1 MSTLDLRSLFLSAF
15 VAGLAVAVAVP
26 AAADD
31 RAPVLKAGEPM
42 PRLEGDF
49 LTGKRAVLPDAA
61 KGKVALVAL
70 GFTYDSRFA
79 VEAWG
84 TWFKTRFGGRTDVT
98 YYEVP
103 MMGRAARFGR
113 FFIDRGMRN
122 NTPKEAHDHVVT
134 VYGDTGAW
142 KTRVGFTDAREE
154 DAYLLLVGP
163 DGVVKWMHSG
173 LFDEAKADAL
183 KAVVEG
189 LLAAR

>member
-1 MSTLDLRSLFLSAF
+1 MLTSNLRPLFLSAVF
-15 VAGLAVAVAVP
+15 AGLAVVVAPP

-31 RAPVLKAGEPM
+31 RPPVLKAGEPM

-61 KGKVALVAL
+61 RGKVALVAL

-84 TWFKTRFGGRTDVT
+84 AWFKTRFGGRPDAT

-103 MMGRAARFGR
+103 MMGRAARLGR

-122 NTPKEAHDHVVT
+122 NTPKDAHDHVVT

-142 KTRVGFTDAREE
+142 KTRVGFTDARDR
-154 DAYLLLVGP
+154 DAYLLLLGT
-163 DGVVKWMHSG
+163 DGVVTWMHSG
-173 LFDEAKADAL
+173 PFDEAKAAAL
-183 KAVVEG
+183 GQAAEG

>member
-1 MSTLDLRSLFLSAF
+1 MFTLDLRPLFLTVL
-15 VAGLAVAVAVP
+15 VAGVAAAVALP

-31 RAPVLKAGEPM
+31 RPSVLRAGEPM

-49 LTGKRAVLPDAA
+49 LTGKPAVLPDAA

-84 TWFKTRFGGRTDVT
+84 KWFKTQFGGRAGIT
-98 YYEVP
+98 YFEVP
-103 MMGRAARFGR
+103 MMGRGARFGR
-113 FFIDRGMRN
+113 FFIDRGMRK
-122 NTPKEAHDHVVT
+122 NTPKDAHDHVIT
-134 VYGDTGAW
+134 VYGDTGPW
-142 KTRVGFTDAREE
+142 KPRVGFTDAREK

-163 DGVVKWMHSG
+163 DGVVKWMYSG
-173 LFDEAKADAL
+173 PFDEAKAAAL
-183 KAVVEG
+183 EEAVEG